1 MILLYIKIR
10 NFPRLSRIILQRYPL
25 AYRKPKQNSK
35 NYKLFMNYCF
45 FVAYIVLLVRRPQ
58 YALYDECGTHRSTVA
73 VHIVRRMWYTS
84 FDGRSTHCIA
94 AATTLPYHLNYI
106 TKT

>member
-35 NYKLFMNYCF
+35 NYKLITNYCF

-58 YALYDECGTHRSTVA
+58 YVRDDEGDAHGMAVA
-73 VHIVRRMWYTS
+73 VHIVSRPPQHY
-84 FDGRSTHCIA
+84 
-94 AATTLPYHLNYI
+94 LI
-106 TKT
+106 T

>member
-35 NYKLFMNYCF
+35 NYKLITNYYF
-45 FVAYIVLLVRRPQ
+45 FVAYIVLFVR
-58 YALYDECGTHRSTVA
+58 
-73 VHIVRRMWYTS
+73 
-84 FDGRSTHCIA
+84 
-94 AATTLPYHLNYI
+94 
-106 TKT
+106 

>member
-35 NYKLFMNYCF
+35 NYKLITNYCF

-58 YALYDECGTHRSTVA
+58 YTLYDECDTHRMTVA
-73 VHIVRRMWYTS
+73 VHIVSRPPQHYP
-84 FDGRSTHCIA
+84 IV
-94 AATTLPYHLNYI
+94 
-106 TKT
+106 

>member
-35 NYKLFMNYCF
+35 NYKLITNYCF
-45 FVAYIVLLVRRPQ
+45 FVAYIVLFVRRPQ
-58 YALYDECGTHRSTVA
+58 YTLYDECGTHCTTNV
-73 VHIVRRMWYTS
+73 VHIVRRSRYNMYY
-84 FDGRSTHCIA
+84 GRHNI
-94 AATTLPYHLNYI
+94 TLSPKSH
-106 TKT
+106 

>member
-35 NYKLFMNYCF
+35 NYKLITNYCF
-45 FVAYIVLLVRRPQ
+45 FFSYIVLFVRRPQ
-58 YALYDECGTHRSTVA
+58 YALYDECDTHRMTVA
-73 VHIVRRMWYTS
+73 VQSVLR
-84 FDGRSTHCIA
+84 
-94 AATTLPYHLNYI
+94 PP
-106 TKT
+106 

>member
-10 NFPRLSRIILQRYPL
+10 NFPRLSRIILQRYLL

-35 NYKLFMNYCF
+35 NYKLIMNYCF
-45 FVAYIVLLVRRPQ
+45 FVAYIVLFVRRPQ

-73 VHIVRRMWYTS
+73 VHIVSRPPQHY
-84 FDGRSTHCIA
+84 
-94 AATTLPYHLNYI
+94 LI
-106 TKT
+106 T

>member
-35 NYKLFMNYCF
+35 NYKLIANYCF
-45 FVAYIVLLVRRPQ
+45 FVAYIVLFVRRPQ
-58 YALYDECGTHRSTVA
+58 YTLYDECGTHRSTVS
-73 VHIVRRMWYTS
+73 VHIVSRPPQHY
-84 FDGRSTHCIA
+84 
-94 AATTLPYHLNYI
+94 LI
-106 TKT
+106 T

>member
-25 AYRKPKQNSK
+25 AYRKPKQNRK
-35 NYKLFMNYCF
+35 NYKLITNYCF
-45 FVAYIVLLVRRPQ
+45 FVAYIVLFVRRPQ
-58 YALYDECGTHRSTVA
+58 YTLY
-73 VHIVRRMWYTS
+73 
-84 FDGRSTHCIA
+84 DGRSTHCIA
-94 AATTLPYHLNYI
+94 AATTLPYHLNCI

>member
-73 VHIVRRMWYTS
+73 VHIVSRPPQHY
-84 FDGRSTHCIA
+84 
-94 AATTLPYHLNYI
+94 LI
-106 TKT
+106 T

>member
-35 NYKLFMNYCF
+35 NYKLITNYCF
-45 FVAYIVLLVRRPQ
+45 FVAYTTNV
-58 YALYDECGTHRSTVA
+58 
-73 VHIVRRMWYTS
+73 VHIVRRSQYTLYR
-84 FDGRSTHCIA
+84 GRHN
-94 AATTLPYHLNYI
+94 TTLSLKLHNQNIIAKQGKRL
-106 TKT
+106 